1 LQKMMKTID
10 FHSYIP
16 YYRQLYSLLK
26 DTIAKQGLKSGQM
39 LPSESELCQQYGI
52 SRTVVRN
59 ALQDLESEGL
69 IRRRKGKGSIV
80 TGPKISEGLAQT
92 LTGFYQ
98 DMAERGLATRTSVLL
113 HETIP
118 CPGKIASILNL
129 APQTPVIHSNRLRYV
144 EGEPIALVTSYV
156 PLQLCPALEHV
167 DLTDRSLYEFLE
179 TTCGI
184 TIMSANRVLESSSA
198 DESQARHLEIEPGDP
213 VMKLESISYLEDG
226 TPVEYFL
233 AFHRGDRTR
242 FEINLMRVRD
252 RWRLLGWNQPV
263 DLSF

>member
-1 LQKMMKTID
+1 MKNID

-26 DTIAKQGLKSGQM
+26 ESIAEQELKSGQM

-69 IRRRKGKGSIV
+69 IRRRKGKGSLV

-113 HETIP
+113 HETLP

-129 APQTPVIHSNRLRYV
+129 APHTPVIHSHRLRYV
-144 EGEPIALVTSYV
+144 EGSRSYW
-156 PLQLCPALEHV
+156 L
-167 DLTDRSLYEFLE
+167 
-179 TTCGI
+179 
-184 TIMSANRVLESSSA
+184 
-198 DESQARHLEIEPGDP
+198 P
-213 VMKLESISYLEDG
+213 VIC
-226 TPVEYFL
+226 
-233 AFHRGDRTR
+233 R
-242 FEINLMRVRD
+242 FNCTL
-252 RWRLLGWNQPV
+252 
-263 DLSF
+263 